1 MKISLFKKYLSITM
15 GIILI
20 AFIILGT
27 FLMVFVNQFWDTRN
41 LKKAKEDL
49 NSYVLLTTKALE
61 NNNGQLEVKDQETFN
76 LMIDLSRNSS
86 YNLIITNAA
95 GTVYKIT
102 RPDKNIKKGYQMPY
116 YVTNALIKDQY
127 YESETKTNFF
137 YSDTKLTVASPFK
150 LKVTENKNEDMVIA
164 GYIFVCVPEHTIENE
179 LPNQIFQILI
189 YAVSASVLVSCLL
202 AGVFSYTQS
211 KQLKQMSEQAKK
223 FAKGDFSGRIPVK
236 GKDEVGQLTR
246 AFNDMA
252 DALDKEE
259 SVRRDFIANISHE
272 LKTPMTTIAGFIDGI
287 LDGTIPESKQKHYLT
302 IVSEEISRLSGL
314 VASMLSLARI
324 DSGKTTIYKTKFS
337 LISTIVNILLTFEDR
352 LEEKEIEIVGLETAD
367 GLSVYGDQALLHQ
380 VLYNLIEN
388 ATKFTPQGGEI
399 TFHAESK
406 GDKLYFSVKN
416 SGKGISQKDLPF
428 IFDKFYKTDKS
439 RSEDKKS
446 MGLGLYLVKTII
458 NLHGGEITVTSEF
471 DKETCFAFWIP
482 NK

>member
-1 MKISLFKKYLSITM
+1 M

-41 LKKAKEDL
+41 LNKAKEDL
-49 NSYVLLTTKALE
+49 NSYVLLTSKALE

-127 YESETKTNFF
+127 YESETKTDFF

-150 LKVTENKNEDMVIA
+150 SKVTEDKNKGMAIA
-164 GYIFVCVPEHTIENE
+164 GYIFVCVPEHTIENG

-189 YAVSASVLVSCLL
+189 YAVLASVLVSCLL

-272 LKTPMTTIAGFIDGI
+272 LKTPITTIAGFIDGI

-416 SGKGISQKDLPF
+416 TGKGISQKDLPF

-458 NLHGGEITVTSEF
+458 NLHGGEITVTSEI

>member
-41 LKKAKEDL
+41 LNKAKEDL
-49 NSYVLLTTKALE
+49 NSYVLLTSKALE
-61 NNNGQLEVKDQETFN
+61 NKDGKLEVKDQETFN

-127 YESETKTNFF
+127 YESETKTDFF

-150 LKVTENKNEDMVIA
+150 SKVTEDKNKGMAIA
-164 GYIFVCVPEHTIENE
+164 GYIFVCVPEHTIENG

-189 YAVSASVLVSCLL
+189 YAVLASVLVSCLL

-458 NLHGGEITVTSEF
+458 NLHGGEITVTSEI

>member
-41 LKKAKEDL
+41 LNKAKEDL
-49 NSYVLLTTKALE
+49 NSYVLLTSKALE
-61 NNNGQLEVKDQETFN
+61 NKDGKLEVKDQETFN

-127 YESETKTNFF
+127 YESETKTDFF

-150 LKVTENKNEDMVIA
+150 SKVTEDKNKGMAIA
-164 GYIFVCVPEHTIENE
+164 GYIFVCVPEHTIENG

-189 YAVSASVLVSCLL
+189 YAVLASVLVSCLL

-416 SGKGISQKDLPF
+416 TGKGISQKDLPF

-446 MGLGLYLVKTII
+446 IGLGLYLVKTII
-458 NLHGGEITVTSEF
+458 NLHGGEITVTSEI

>member
-1 MKISLFKKYLSITM
+1 M

-41 LKKAKEDL
+41 LNKAKEDL

-61 NNNGQLEVKDQETFN
+61 NKDGKLEVKDQETFN

-127 YESETKTNFF
+127 YESETKTDFF

-150 LKVTENKNEDMVIA
+150 SKVTEDKNKGMAIA
-164 GYIFVCVPEHTIENE
+164 GYIFVCVPEHTIENG

-189 YAVSASVLVSCLL
+189 YAVLASVLVSCLL

-337 LISTIVNILLTFEDR
+337 LVSTIVNILLTFEDR

-458 NLHGGEITVTSEF
+458 NLHGGEITVTSEI

>member
-1 MKISLFKKYLSITM
+1 M

-41 LKKAKEDL
+41 LNKAKEDL
-49 NSYVLLTTKALE
+49 NSYVLLTSKALE
-61 NNNGQLEVKDQETFN
+61 NKDGKLEVKDQETFN

-127 YESETKTNFF
+127 YESETKTDFF

-150 LKVTENKNEDMVIA
+150 LKLTEDKNEGMAIA
-164 GYIFVCVPEHTIENE
+164 GYIFVCVPEHTIENG

-189 YAVSASVLVSCLL
+189 YAVLASVLVSCLL

-380 VLYNLIEN
+380 VLYNIIEN

-458 NLHGGEITVTSEF
+458 NLHGGEITVTSEI

>member
-1 MKISLFKKYLSITM
+1 M

-20 AFIILGT
+20 DFIILGT

-76 LMIDLSRNSS
+76 LMIDLSKNNS
-86 YNLIITNAA
+86 YNLIITDAA

-102 RPDKNIKKGYQMPY
+102 RPDKNIKKGYQMPF

-127 YESETKTNFF
+127 YESEIKTDFL
-137 YSDTKLTVASPFK
+137 YSDTKLSDASPFK
-150 LKVTENKNEDMVIA
+150 LKLSEDKNKDIAIA
-164 GYIFVCVPEHTIENE
+164 GYIFVCVPEHTIENG

-189 YAVSASVLVSCLL
+189 YAVLASVLVSCLL

-352 LEEKEIEIVGLETAD
+352 LEEKKIEIVGLETAD

-458 NLHGGEITVTSEF
+458 NLHGGEITVTSEI

>member
-41 LKKAKEDL
+41 LNKAKEDL
-49 NSYVLLTTKALE
+49 NSYVLLTSKALE
-61 NNNGQLEVKDQETFN
+61 NKDGKLEVKDQETFN

-127 YESETKTNFF
+127 YESETKTDFF

-150 LKVTENKNEDMVIA
+150 LKLTEDKNKGMAIA
-164 GYIFVCVPEHTIENE
+164 GYIFVCVPEHTIENG

-189 YAVSASVLVSCLL
+189 YAVLASVLVSCLL

-352 LEEKEIEIVGLETAD
+352 LEEKEIEIVGLESAD

-458 NLHGGEITVTSEF
+458 NLHGGEITVTSEI

>member
-1 MKISLFKKYLSITM
+1 M

-27 FLMVFVNQFWDTRN
+27 FLMVFVNQFLDTRN
-41 LKKAKEDL
+41 LNKAKEDL
-49 NSYVLLTTKALE
+49 NSYVLLTSKALE
-61 NNNGQLEVKDQETFN
+61 NKDGKLEVKDQETFN

-127 YESETKTNFF
+127 YESETKTDFF

-150 LKVTENKNEDMVIA
+150 SKVTEDKNKDMAIA

-189 YAVSASVLVSCLL
+189 YAVLASVLVSCLL

-223 FAKGDFSGRIPVK
+223 FAKGDFSARIPVK

-337 LISTIVNILLTFEDR
+337 LISTIVNILLTFKDR

-458 NLHGGEITVTSEF
+458 NLHGGEITVTSEI

>member
-41 LKKAKEDL
+41 LNKAKEDL
-49 NSYVLLTTKALE
+49 NSYVLLTSKALE
-61 NNNGQLEVKDQETFN
+61 NKDGKLEVKDQETFN

-86 YNLIITNAA
+86 YNLIITDAA

-127 YESETKTNFF
+127 YESETKTDFF

-150 LKVTENKNEDMVIA
+150 SKVTEDKNKGMAIA
-164 GYIFVCVPEHTIENE
+164 GYIFVCVPEHTIENG

-189 YAVSASVLVSCLL
+189 YAVLASVLVSCLL

-236 GKDEVGQLTR
+236 GKDEVGQLTK

-458 NLHGGEITVTSEF
+458 NLHGGEITVTSEI